1 MPETQE
7 GLAKFLFE
15 RQARTYTSDQAYID
29 EVWSRWEV
37 REFWM
42 DEAEAILGFLLPAV
56 GQ

>member
-15 RQARTYTSDQAYID
+15 RQARTYTTDQAYID

-56 GQ
+56 G